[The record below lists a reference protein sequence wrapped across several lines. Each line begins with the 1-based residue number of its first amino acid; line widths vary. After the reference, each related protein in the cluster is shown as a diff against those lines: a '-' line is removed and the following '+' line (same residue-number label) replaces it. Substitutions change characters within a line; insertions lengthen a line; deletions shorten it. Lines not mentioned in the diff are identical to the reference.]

1 LKDIVFSI
9 LYDNRDSFVS
19 GEEISNKL
27 GVSRTAVWKAISQ
40 LRREGCQIESFP
52 NRGYCL
58 TQTPDRLNK
67 VLLDAHLSTHS
78 MGRVVE
84 LHSSIDSTNARAKE
98 LAQGGAVHGTLV
110 IAEEQTSGRGRLGRS
125 WVSPAGMGIWM
136 SLILRPS
143 FLPRNASRVTVI
155 TALAVTDAIDKI
167 TGLTADIKWPNDIII
182 NSRKVCGILT
192 EIQAD
197 PDTIEYLVVGIG
209 LNVNTPRD
217 AFPEELTQSAS
228 SLFMESGVKVE
239 RNILLAGILDSFER
253 IYNKYEETESFT
265 AIMDDYKAQCITLN
279 KRVKVF
285 GRTEEFEGTAVD
297 LTDNCELIVQ
307 LDDGTLKNVLSGDVS
322 VRGIAGYAG

>member
-1 LKDIVFSI
+1 
-9 LYDNRDSFVS
+9 
-19 GEEISNKL
+19 
-27 GVSRTAVWKAISQ
+27 
-40 LRREGCQIESFP
+40 
-52 NRGYCL
+52 
-58 TQTPDRLNK
+58 
-67 VLLDAHLSTHS
+67 

-98 LAQGGAVHGTLV
+98 LAQGWRCTWYFGNCRGADKR
-110 IAEEQTSGRGRLGRS
+110 EGRLGRS

-143 FLPRNASRVTVI
+143 FYPQCLRVTVI

-322 VRGIAGYAG
+322 VAA

>member
-1 LKDIVFSI
+1 MKDIVFSI

-40 LRREGCQIESFP
+40 LRKEGCTIESSP

-58 TQTPDRLNK
+58 VQAPDRLNM
-67 VLLDAHLSTHS
+67 VLLDSHLTTQSI
-78 MGRVVE
+78 GRHVE
-84 LHSSIDSTNARAKE
+84 LHGSIDSTNARAKE
-98 LAQGGAVHGTLV
+98 LAQGGALHGTLV

-125 WVSPAGMGIWM
+125 WISLAGMGIWM

-143 FLPRNASRVTVI
+143 FLPRYASRITVI
-155 TALAVTDAIDKI
+155 TALAVADAISKV
-167 TGLTADIKWPNDIII
+167 TRLRADIKWPNDIII

-197 PDTIEYLVVGIG
+197 PDTIEYLVTGIG
-209 LNVNTPRD
+209 LNVNTPQD
-217 AFPEELTQSAS
+217 AFPEDLSRSAS
-228 SLFMESGVKVE
+228 SLYIESGVKVE
-239 RNILLAGILDSFER
+239 RNILLARILDSFEG
-253 IYNKYEETESFT
+253 IYNTYEETGNFT
-265 AIMDDYKAQCITLN
+265 DIMNDYKAKCITLN

-285 GRTEEFEGTAVD
+285 GRTEEFVGRAFD

-307 LDDGTLKNVLSGDVS
+307 QDDGSLRTVLSGDVS
-322 VRGIAGYAG
+322 VRGIAGYAD